1 MAKKPVFNLAKQI
14 LNTFTSRQA
23 WLQKLLDPRKDLDA
37 ECGYPAV
44 LTTADFSQLYKRGD
58 LASRVVSVIPEETW
72 SDDPE
77 IYETEDPEETEFETA
92 WKELNGRMSLLSY
105 LQRADVLSG
114 IGRFG
119 VILLGLDDGL
129 PLNIPVDG
137 IDEAGEKTTVQEREL
152 LYVRPL
158 DESLVTIG
166 ALQGDSANPRY
177 GLPTSYQ
184 IQFADTSSEDTTST
198 QLVDVHWTRIIH
210 LADNRTN
217 SEIYGIPRMEKV
229 FNRLL
234 DLRKIAGGSGEMF
247 WKGGF
252 PGYSL
257 ETVAGKDG
265 EEIELDIP
273 ATKKQMEDYMSGLQ
287 RYIATVGL
295 QVKSLTVNIADPGPH
310 INVQL
315 QLIGAT
321 LGVPWRVLMGSEQ
334 AQLASGQDART
345 WNKRLNR
352 RRQDYV
358 SPFIVRP
365 FIRRLIAIGVLPEL
379 AVENTLCVDWKDLN
393 SPSDTE
399 KADVSEKQTNA
410 LAKYVQGG
418 VDALMP
424 PFLYLTLILGMS
436 DEEAQAV
443 VDASENQTLKVD
455 GLLSEQ
461 GLPAPAPVIVAPNGK
476 PGALP
481 NGRPPPQF
489 ARNESHDLLIQSRLN
504 DIEGTLGTLKTNLEE
519 NGQALRDLANAEAPS
534 PVIPPPAVNI
544 KLALPENKTT
554 KRKVHVHRNPDGTIE
569 GKIEDEEV

>member
-1 MAKKPVFNLAKQI
+1 MAKKPAFNIAKAI

-23 WLQKLLDPRKDLDA
+23 WLQKLLDPRKDIDA
-37 ECGYPAV
+37 ECGYPAT
-44 LTTADFSQLYKRGD
+44 LTTADFVQLFKRGD
-58 LASRVVSVIPEETW
+58 LAARVVSVIPEETW

-119 VILLGLDDGL
+119 VILLGVDDGL
-129 PLNIPVDG
+129 PLNQPVDG
-137 IDEAGEKTTVQEREL
+137 IDEAGEKTSVSEREL

-158 DESLVTIG
+158 DESLVTIA
-166 ALQGDSANPRY
+166 ALQSDSANPRY

-184 IQFADTSSEDTTST
+184 IQFADAASDSVSST
-198 QLVDVHWTRIIH
+198 QLVDVHWSRIIH

-217 SEIYGIPRMEKV
+217 SEVYGMPRMEKV
-229 FNRLL
+229 FNRLM
-234 DLRKIAGGSGEMF
+234 DLRKVAGGSGEMF

-257 ETVAGKDG
+257 ETAVGKDG
-265 EEIELDIP
+265 TEVELDIP
-273 ATKKQMEDYMSGLQ
+273 ATKKQMEDYMNGLQ

-295 QVKSLTVNIADPGPH
+295 QVKSLAVNIADPGPH
-310 INVQL
+310 MNVHL
-315 QLIGAT
+315 QLIAAT
-321 LGVPWRVLMGSEQ
+321 LGVPWRVLLGSEQ
-334 AQLASGQDART
+334 AQLASGQDTVT
-345 WNKRLNR
+345 WNRRLNR

-358 SPFIVRP
+358 GPFIVRP
-365 FIRRLIAIGVLPEL
+365 FVQRLIALGVLPEL
-379 AVENTLCVDWKDLN
+379 AVENELCIDWKDLN

-399 KADVSEKQTNA
+399 KADVTEKQTNA

-443 VDASENQTLKVD
+443 VDASEEQTLDED
-455 GLLSEQ
+455 GTLKQ
-461 GLPAPAPVIVAPNGK
+461 AGLPPPAPVVVAPG
-476 PGALP
+476 GARP
-481 NGRPPPQF
+481 NGAPAKPAPF
-489 ARNESHDLLIQSRLN
+489 ARN
-504 DIEGTLGTLKTNLEE
+504 G
-519 NGQALRDLANAEAPS
+519 P
-534 PVIPPPAVNI
+534 
-544 KLALPENKTT
+544 
-554 KRKVHVHRNPDGTIE
+554 
-569 GKIEDEEV
+569 

>member
-1 MAKKPVFNLAKQI
+1 MAKKPTFNIAQL
-14 LNTFTSRQA
+14 LRNTFTSRQA
-23 WLQKLLDPRKDLDA
+23 WLAKLLDPRKDLDK
-37 ECGYPAV
+37 ECGYPAS
-44 LTTADFSQLYKRGD
+44 LTTSDYMQFWKRGD
-58 LASRVVSVIPEETW
+58 LAARVVSVIPEETW

-119 VILLGLDDGL
+119 VILLGIDDGL
-129 PLNIPVDG
+129 SLNQPVDG
-137 IDEAGEKTTVQEREL
+137 IDEAGDKVSNQEREL

-166 ALQGDSANPRY
+166 ALQGDATNPRY

-184 IQFADTSSEDTTST
+184 IQFADTAATNETSST
-198 QLVDVHWTRIIH
+198 QLVDVHWSRIIH
-210 LADNRTN
+210 IADNRTN
-217 SEIYGIPRMEKV
+217 SEIYGTPRMEKV

-234 DLRKIAGGSGEMF
+234 DLRKVAGGSGEMF

-257 ETVAGKDG
+257 ETNAGKDG

-273 ATKKQMEDYMSGLQ
+273 ATKKQMEDYMNGLQ

-295 QVKSLTVNIADPGPH
+295 QVKSLAVNIADPSPH
-310 INVQL
+310 VEVHL
-315 QLIGAT
+315 KLISAT
-321 LGVPWRVLMGSEQ
+321 LGVPWRVLIGSEQ
-334 AQLASGQDART
+334 AQLASGQDTRT
-345 WNKRLNR
+345 WNRRLNR

-358 SPFIVRP
+358 NPFIVRP
-365 FIRRLIAIGVLPEL
+365 FIQRLVNIGILPEL
-379 AVENTLCVDWKDLN
+379 KEENDLCVDWKDLN

-399 KADVSEKQTNA
+399 KADVTEKQTNA

-443 VDASENQTLKVD
+443 VDASEEQTLDED
-455 GLLSEQ
+455 GTLKQ
-461 GLPAPAPVIVAPNGK
+461 AGKPDPVPVIVAPGAK
-476 PGALP
+476 PPGSRP
-481 NGRPPPQF
+481 NGAPAKPAPF
-489 ARNESHDLLIQSRLN
+489 TRND
-504 DIEGTLGTLKTNLEE
+504 
-519 NGQALRDLANAEAPS
+519 A
-534 PVIPPPAVNI
+534 
-544 KLALPENKTT
+544 
-554 KRKVHVHRNPDGTIE
+554 
-569 GKIEDEEV
+569 